1 MKEKTRLSIN
11 GAARVWGMS
20 ERTLR
25 RRIESGLIEAVSTP
39 TSRSRR
45 AGLLI
50 EAATLDALLAARW
63 CSKEDEVALRF
74 AQEGAAR

>member
-11 GAARVWGMS
+11 GAARAWGMT

-25 RRIESGLIEAVSTP
+25 RRIQSGLIEAVSAP

-50 EAATLDALLAARW
+50 ETATLDALLAARW
-63 CSKEDEVALRF
+63 CSEEDEVTLRF
-74 AQEGAAR
+74 AQEVTSR

>member
-1 MKEKTRLSIN
+1 MKEKTRLPIN
-11 GAARVWGMS
+11 GAAHAWGMS

-25 RRIESGLIEAVSTP
+25 RRIQSGLIEAVSAP
-39 TSRSRR
+39 SPQSRR

-50 EAATLDALLAARW
+50 EVATVNALLAARW

-74 AQEGAAR
+74 AQEGATR